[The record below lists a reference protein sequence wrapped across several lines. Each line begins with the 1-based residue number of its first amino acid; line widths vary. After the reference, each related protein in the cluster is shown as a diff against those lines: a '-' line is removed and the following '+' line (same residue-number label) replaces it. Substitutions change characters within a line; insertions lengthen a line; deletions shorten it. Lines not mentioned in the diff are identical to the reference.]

1 MDIFIILILT
11 LINGLLAIGEMSI
24 VSSRKTRL
32 QQLADEGQ
40 SGAQMALDLANSPG
54 RFLST
59 VQVGITAITILSGA
73 FGEASLSK
81 QFAHWL
87 QQFAWLTPYQ
97 EEIGVVIVVTFITYL
112 TVVFGELVP
121 KRAAL
126 SAPEK
131 IACIAA
137 GPLTVLSTV
146 SRPLV
151 RLFSASSDL
160 VLRLLGIRS
169 HGNESA
175 GVSEEEIKVMLQ
187 QGTEQGEL
195 QETEEQLVRNVF
207 RLDDLRVSA
216 IMTHRVDIYFLDV
229 EAPEDETRA
238 LIAKSPF
245 SRIPVCKGGT
255 DQIIGVISAKDLLA
269 RTIAGEKLD
278 LVSTST
284 KPIFVPGT
292 ITAMQLLENFQASKT
307 DVAFVVDEYGEVQ
320 GLATLADVMQAIVG
334 DVAVNNPKQE
344 NMAVQRE
351 DGSWLVD
358 GALPLEHL
366 EELLG
371 FDRELH
377 DDEDHYHTVAGF
389 IMTKL
394 GRVPQ
399 TADTLVWHSLKFEVM
414 DMDRNRVDKVL
425 VQMTPKPEDAK
436 DADTSD

>member
-1 MDIFIILILT
+1 MDILIILFLT
-11 LINGLLAIGEMSI
+11 LLNGLLALGEMSI

-32 QQLADEGQ
+32 QQLADEGV
-40 SGAQMALDLANSPG
+40 SGARMALDLANQPG
-54 RFLST
+54 TFLST
-59 VQVGITAITILSGA
+59 IQVGITAITILSGA
-73 FGEASLSK
+73 YGEASLSK
-81 QFAHWL
+81 QFTHWL

-97 EEIGVVIVVTFITYL
+97 EEIGVVSVVGFITLL
-112 TVVFGELVP
+112 TIVFGELVP

-131 IACIAA
+131 IACVAA
-137 GPLTVLSTV
+137 GPLSLLSTV
-146 SRPLV
+146 AGPIA
-151 RLFSASSDL
+151 RLLSASSDII
-160 VLRLLGIRS
+160 LRVFGIRS
-169 HGNESA
+169 NINDA
-175 GVSEEEIKVMLQ
+175 PAVSEEEIKVMIQ
-187 QGTEQGEL
+187 QGAEQGEL

-207 RLDDLRVSA
+207 RLDDLRVAA

-238 LIAKSPF
+238 LIAKSPY

-255 DQIIGVISAKDLLA
+255 DQIIGVINAKDLLA
-269 RTIAGEKLD
+269 SELAGEKLD
-278 LVSTST
+278 LVAAASR
-284 KPIFVPGT
+284 PIFVPGT
-292 ITAMQLLENFQASKT
+292 ITAMQLLENFQSSKT

-320 GLATLADVMQAIVG
+320 GIATLADVMQAIVG
-334 DVAVNNPKQE
+334 DVAVNDPKQE

-358 GALPLEHL
+358 GALPLEQL

-371 FDRELH
+371 FDRDLH

-399 TADTLVWHSLKFEVM
+399 TTDSLEWHKLKFEVL

-425 VQMTPKPEDAK
+425 VQMTPKAEEDK
-436 DADTSD
+436 DPASAD